1 MKVPKNLLKN
11 FYKRMILI
19 RRTEENLLDLFSKGK
34 IYGTTHNSIG
44 QGFEFI

>member
-11 FYKRMILI
+11 FYKKMILI
-19 RRTEENLLDLFSKGK
+19 RRTEENLLDLFYKGK
-34 IYGTTHNSIG
+34 IYGTTRNAIR